1 MTIKSQ
7 PYRPKSFEFVYVK
20 KTAVDSEPC
29 SVVDVEGDGN
39 CFYRG
44 VAVAMGLGE
53 AAYRDIK
60 KLVHDFTIANREV
73 LENVGDIEGTAA
85 RIL

>member
-1 MTIKSQ
+1 MTTKSQ
-7 PYRPKSFEFVYVK
+7 PYRHKSFEFVYVK

-29 SVVDVEGDGN
+29 SVIDVEGDGN
-39 CFYRG
+39 CFYRA

-53 AAYRDIK
+53 AAYRHIK
-60 KLVHDFTIANREV
+60 KLVHDFTIANRDV

>member
-1 MTIKSQ
+1 MTTKSQ
-7 PYRPKSFEFVYVK
+7 SFRHKSFEFVYVQ

-29 SVVDVEGDGN
+29 SAVNVEGDDN
-39 CFYRG
+39 CFYWA

-60 KLVHDFTIANREV
+60 KLVHYFTIASR
-73 LENVGDIEGTAA
+73 
-85 RIL
+85 